1 MPMIGGVVIDFGE
14 MLSVH
19 IQVDL
24 APLDYDCELV
34 RYILASPE
42 ARSRIGRQC
51 LLDLVVMHEVESV
64 TSIDT
69 HVEVIEGIG
78 CIVRPE
84 DKSTSVAVENPH
96 IYLISE

>member
-19 IQVDL
+19 IQIDL
-24 APLDYDCELV
+24 APLGYDRKLV
-34 RYILASPE
+34 ECILASPE
-42 ARSRIGRQC
+42 ARSRIGGQC
-51 LLDLVVMHEVESV
+51 LLDLVVMYEVEGV

-84 DKSTSVAVENPH
+84 DKSASIAVENTH
-96 IYLISE
+96 IYL